1 MDQEVMNQ
9 LSEEVLRLDTRI
21 DNVSDDLGAL
31 ENKVNSLNNDAI
43 NQRVNDIAN
52 IVDNNTSIVNSMDS
66 RIKDLENNKQ
76 NLISARSVSRS
87 IEISEMQ
94 EIHEEIHEV
103 AMAVDNLDASVSPR
117 VTTLENQA
125 SNFSSNISNL
135 QNEDKDIRKAM
146 NDMDVEHHEE
156 LHRLA
161 LAVDGHESRIDDI
174 ETHWFNYEGEIER
187 LDNKID
193 SSISEMKGYIDNNI
207 DASISE
213 IKGYIYNNIDASISE
228 MKGYIDNK
236 MDASISE
243 IKGYLDN
250 KIDASITELK
260 VYVDD
265 VKSDIDN
272 IQYKIDDVSTGLSN
286 VTTIVNNLSQHIVL
300 TQEEY
305 DNLDNPDYNS
315 FYFTY

>member
-52 IVDNNTSIVNSMDS
+52 AVDNNTSIVNSMDS
-66 RIKDLENNKQ
+66 RIKDLENAKQ
-76 NLISARSVSRS
+76 DVMSARSVSRS

-103 AMAVDNLDASVSPR
+103 ALAVDNLDASVSPKVR
-117 VTTLENQA
+117 ALENQA

-135 QNEDKDIRKAM
+135 QNADKDIRKAI
-146 NDMDVEHHEE
+146 NDMDVEHHAE
-156 LHRLA
+156 LHKLA

-174 ETHWFNYEGEIER
+174 ETHWINYEGEIER
-187 LDNKID
+187 LDNK
-193 SSISEMKGYIDNNI
+193 
-207 DASISE
+207 
-213 IKGYIYNNIDASISE
+213 IDASISE

>member
-1 MDQEVMNQ
+1 MNQ

-66 RIKDLENNKQ
+66 RIKDLENAKQ
-76 NLISARSVSRS
+76 DVMSARSVSRS

-103 AMAVDNLDASVSPR
+103 ALAVDNLDASVSPR

-146 NDMDVEHHEE
+146 NDMDVEHHDE

-174 ETHWFNYEGEIER
+174 ETHWINYEGDINDLHE
-187 LDNKID
+187 
-193 SSISEMKGYIDNNI
+193 
-207 DASISE
+207 
-213 IKGYIYNNIDASISE
+213 
-228 MKGYIDNK
+228 
-236 MDASISE
+236 MDASINNRINNYIYSNGIIISE
-243 IKGYLDN
+243 LQAMDSSINNGIVEMN
-250 KIDASITELK
+250 KEHHEELNRIDMR
-260 VYVDD
+260 
-265 VKSDIDN
+265 IDN
-272 IQYKIDDVSTGLSN
+272 
-286 VTTIVNNLSQHIVL
+286 NNSSIKSLTNRIGILENNYITHIVM
-300 TQEEY
+300 TEAEY
-305 DNLDNPDYNS
+305 EAIENPDPCT
-315 FYFTY
+315 FYFTYEEY

>member
-1 MDQEVMNQ
+1 MNQ

-66 RIKDLENNKQ
+66 RIKDLENHKQ
-76 NLISARSVSRS
+76 DVMSARSVSRS

-103 AMAVDNLDASVSPR
+103 AMAVDNLDASVSPKVR
-117 VTTLENQA
+117 ALENQA

-146 NDMDVEHHEE
+146 NDMDVEHHDE

-174 ETHWFNYEGEIER
+174 ETHWINYEGDINDLHE
-187 LDNKID
+187 
-193 SSISEMKGYIDNNI
+193 
-207 DASISE
+207 
-213 IKGYIYNNIDASISE
+213 
-228 MKGYIDNK
+228 
-236 MDASISE
+236 MDASINNRINNYIYSNGIIISE
-243 IKGYLDN
+243 LQAMDSSINNGIVEMN
-250 KIDASITELK
+250 KEHHEELNRIDMR
-260 VYVDD
+260 
-265 VKSDIDN
+265 IDN
-272 IQYKIDDVSTGLSN
+272 
-286 VTTIVNNLSQHIVL
+286 NNSSIKSLTNRIGILENNYITHIVM
-300 TQEEY
+300 TEAEY
-305 DNLDNPDYNS
+305 EAIENPDPCT
-315 FYFTY
+315 FYFTYEEY

>member
-52 IVDNNTSIVNSMDS
+52 AVDNNTSIVNSMDS
-66 RIKDLENNKQ
+66 RIKDLENAKQ
-76 NLISARSVSRS
+76 DVMSARSVSRS

-103 AMAVDNLDASVSPR
+103 ALAVDNLDASVSPKVR
-117 VTTLENQA
+117 ALENQA
-125 SNFSSNISNL
+125 YDFSSNILNL
-135 QNEDKDIRKAM
+135 QNEDKDIRKAI

-174 ETHWFNYEGEIER
+174 ETHWINYEGDINDLHE
-187 LDNKID
+187 
-193 SSISEMKGYIDNNI
+193 
-207 DASISE
+207 
-213 IKGYIYNNIDASISE
+213 
-228 MKGYIDNK
+228 
-236 MDASISE
+236 MDASINNRINNYIYSNGIIISE
-243 IKGYLDN
+243 LQAMDSSINNGIVEMN
-250 KIDASITELK
+250 KEHHEELNRIDMR
-260 VYVDD
+260 
-265 VKSDIDN
+265 IDN
-272 IQYKIDDVSTGLSN
+272 
-286 VTTIVNNLSQHIVL
+286 NNSSIKSLTNRIGILENNYITHIVM
-300 TQEEY
+300 TEAEY
-305 DNLDNPDYNS
+305 EAIENPDPCT
-315 FYFTY
+315 FYFTYEEY

>member
-1 MDQEVMNQ
+1 MNQ

-66 RIKDLENNKQ
+66 RIKDLENAKQ
-76 NLISARSVSRS
+76 DVMSARSVSRS

-103 AMAVDNLDASVSPR
+103 ALAVDNLDASVSPKVR
-117 VTTLENQA
+117 ALENQA

-135 QNEDKDIRKAM
+135 QNEDTDIRKAM
-146 NDMDVEHHEE
+146 NDMDVEHHNE
-156 LHRLA
+156 LHKLA
-161 LAVDGHESRIDDI
+161 ISIDNHESRIDDI
-174 ETHWFNYEGEIER
+174 ETNRINYEVEIER
-187 LDNKID
+187 LDK
-193 SSISEMKGYIDNNI
+193 KI
-207 DASISE
+207 DASISD
-213 IKGYIYNNIDASISE
+213 IKEYVN
-228 MKGYIDNK
+228 
-236 MDASISE
+236 
-243 IKGYLDN
+243 N
-250 KIDASITELK
+250 KIDASIADIKEYVNNKIDASIADLK

-265 VKSDIDN
+265 VKSDVDN

-286 VTTIVNNLSQHIVL
+286 VTAIVNNLSQHIVL

-315 FYFTY
+315 FYFTYEDSSNNI

>member
-31 ENKVNSLNNDAI
+31 ENKVNSINNDAI

-52 IVDNNTSIVNSMDS
+52 AVDNNTSIVNSMDS
-66 RIKDLENNKQ
+66 RIKDLENAKQ
-76 NLISARSVSRS
+76 DVMSARSVSRS

-103 AMAVDNLDASVSPR
+103 ALAVDNLDASVSPKVR
-117 VTTLENQA
+117 ALENQA

-135 QNEDKDIRKAM
+135 QNEDKDIRKAI

-156 LHRLA
+156 LHKLA
-161 LAVDGHESRIDDI
+161 LAVDNYKSRIDDI
-174 ETHWFNYEGEIER
+174 ETHLFNYDGEIER
-187 LDNKID
+187 LDNK
-193 SSISEMKGYIDNNI
+193 
-207 DASISE
+207 
-213 IKGYIYNNIDASISE
+213 IDASISE

-315 FYFTY
+315 FYFTYE

>member
-103 AMAVDNLDASVSPR
+103 ALAVDNLDASVSPK
-117 VTTLENQA
+117 VIALENQA

-135 QNEDKDIRKAM
+135 QNEDKDIRKAI
-146 NDMDVEHHEE
+146 NDMDVEHHDE

-174 ETHWFNYEGEIER
+174 ETRWINYEGEIDR

-193 SSISEMKGYIDNNI
+193 SSISD
-207 DASISE
+207 
-213 IKGYIYNNIDASISE
+213 

-236 MDASISE
+236 IDASISD

-250 KIDASITELK
+250 KIDSSIAELK

-265 VKSDIDN
+265 VKSDIDDL
-272 IQYKIDDVSTGLSN
+272 QYKIDDVSTGLSN

>member
-9 LSEEVLRLDTRI
+9 LSEAVLRLDTRI

-52 IVDNNTSIVNSMDS
+52 
-66 RIKDLENNKQ
+66 
-76 NLISARSVSRS
+76 
-87 IEISEMQ
+87 
-94 EIHEEIHEV
+94 
-103 AMAVDNLDASVSPR
+103 AVDNLDASVSPKVR
-117 VTTLENQA
+117 ALENQA
-125 SNFSSNISNL
+125 SNFSSNILNL
-135 QNEDKDIRKAM
+135 QNEDTDIRNAM

-156 LHRLA
+156 LHRLS
-161 LAVDGHESRIDDI
+161 LGIDNNESRINDI
-174 ETHWFNYEGEIER
+174 ETHWFNYEGEIES

-213 IKGYIYNNIDASISE
+213 IKGYIYNNIDASIAE
-228 MKGYIDNK
+228 IKVYIENNI
-236 MDASISE
+236 DASISE

>member
-21 DNVSDDLGAL
+21 DNVSDDLDTL

-103 AMAVDNLDASVSPR
+103 AMAVDNLDASVSPKVR
-117 VTTLENQA
+117 ALENQA
-125 SNFSSNISNL
+125 SNFSSNILNL
-135 QNEDKDIRKAM
+135 QNEDKDIRKAI

-156 LHRLA
+156 LHKLA
-161 LAVDGHESRIDDI
+161 LAVDNHESRIDDI

-193 SSISEMKGYIDNNI
+193 
-207 DASISE
+207 ASIS
-213 IKGYIYNNIDASISE
+213 D

-236 MDASISE
+236 MDASI
-243 IKGYLDN
+243 N
-250 KIDASITELK
+250 EL
-260 VYVDD
+260 
-265 VKSDIDN
+265 
-272 IQYKIDDVSTGLSN
+272 
-286 VTTIVNNLSQHIVL
+286 VNNLPKHIVL
-300 TQEEY
+300 TKKEY
-305 DNLDNPDYNS
+305 DDLENPDYNS
-315 FYFTY
+315 FYFTYEDENSI

>member
-52 IVDNNTSIVNSMDS
+52 AVDTNTSIVNSMDS
-66 RIKDLENNKQ
+66 RIKDLENHKQ
-76 NLISARSVSRS
+76 DVMSARSVSRS

-103 AMAVDNLDASVSPR
+103 ALAVDNLDASVSPKVR
-117 VTTLENQA
+117 ALENQA

-135 QNEDKDIRKAM
+135 QNEDKDIRKAI

-156 LHRLA
+156 LHNLA
-161 LAVDGHESRIDDI
+161 LAVDNHESRIDDI

-187 LDNKID
+187 
-193 SSISEMKGYIDNNI
+193 
-207 DASISE
+207 
-213 IKGYIYNNIDASISE
+213 
-228 MKGYIDNK
+228 IDNK
-236 MDASISE
+236 MDASI
-243 IKGYLDN
+243 N
-250 KIDASITELK
+250 EL
-260 VYVDD
+260 
-265 VKSDIDN
+265 
-272 IQYKIDDVSTGLSN
+272 
-286 VTTIVNNLSQHIVL
+286 VNNLPKHIVL
-300 TQEEY
+300 TKKEY
-305 DNLDNPDYNS
+305 DDLENPDYNS
-315 FYFTY
+315 FYFTYEDENSI

>member
-52 IVDNNTSIVNSMDS
+52 AVDNNTSIVNSMDS
-66 RIKDLENNKQ
+66 RIKDLENAKQ
-76 NLISARSVSRS
+76 DVMSARSVSRS

-103 AMAVDNLDASVSPR
+103 ALAVDNLDASVSPKVR
-117 VTTLENQA
+117 ALENQA

-135 QNEDKDIRKAM
+135 QNEDKDIRKAI

-174 ETHWFNYEGEIER
+174 ETHLINYEGEIER
-187 LDNKID
+187 LDK
-193 SSISEMKGYIDNNI
+193 KI
-207 DASISE
+207 DASISD
-213 IKGYIYNNIDASISE
+213 IKEYVN
-228 MKGYIDNK
+228 
-236 MDASISE
+236 
-243 IKGYLDN
+243 N
-250 KIDASITELK
+250 KIDASISDIKEYVNNKIDASIADLK

-265 VKSDIDN
+265 VKSDVDN

-286 VTTIVNNLSQHIVL
+286 VTAIVNNLSQHIVL

-315 FYFTY
+315 FYFTYEDSSNNI